1 MASFI
6 FSDPRVSHQPSFP
19 SYFIDRVIH
28 AGPMGQQGKR
38 VYNTG
43 RRVGEGMYHGIQGNR
58 KFNKEDNIG
67 QIRRKKRGYRLV

>member
-28 AGPMGQQGKR
+28 AGPMGQQGKI

-58 KFNKEDNIG
+58 KFNKEDNIR
-67 QIRRKKRGYRLV
+67 QIRRKKRGYGIV